1 MTKIIQPTLQ
11 QMRLFEAVARHRSIT
26 RAADEVHLTQ
36 PSVSMQVKTLEDKLG
51 LPLTEKIGK
60 TLHITRA
67 GQVVAAASRDVLDRL
82 GDMQRALEDMHRETA
97 GPLSVSAVSTAKYFL
112 PQLLGSFKRRYPGVE
127 PRLQITNRETVLK
140 RIADNADD
148 LYIMGRSP
156 SEGALV
162 VEPFLENIIVF
173 AARPDNPLVG
183 QKNIPLARLVKEN
196 IIQREPGSG
205 TRQAIETAF
214 LAAGQKISTHMEFDD
229 TEAIKQGVISGL
241 GIAYLSLHSLRLER
255 AAGELEVL
263 DVEGFPLRRRWYAA
277 HQQGKRLSSAAQS
290 FLDFLQQESH
300 REVAKTD
307 ME

>member
-36 PSVSMQVKTLEDKLG
+36 PSVSMQVKTLEGKLG
-51 LPLTEKIGK
+51 LPLTDKIGK

-82 GDMQRALEDMHRETA
+82 GDMQRALEDMHREVA

-140 RIADNADD
+140 RIKDNADD

-183 QKNIPLARLVKEN
+183 QKNIPIARLVKEN

-205 TRQAIETAF
+205 TRQAIEKSF
-214 LAAGQKISTHMEFDD
+214 LAAGQTISTHMEFDD

-277 HQQGKRLSSAAQS
+277 HQQGKHLSSAAQS

-300 REVAKTD
+300 REVTKPV